1 MRNRHPEVAKRA
13 DKWRDWAL
21 PHTRAAVQ
29 VIVAAAE
36 RTQGRKEASSRSGVP
51 HLESCRP
58 RREPPI
64 TAIDDERPGPRISL
78 NVNSER
84 GKRLSHRRR
93 VVAMQ
98 RLGKNALTACQ
109 RGNHECT
116 VGDAFRPRRPDYRI
130 HRSYRPDD

>member
-1 MRNRHPEVAKRA
+1 MSNRYFQVAERA
-13 DKWRDWAL
+13 DKRCDWPL
-21 PHTRAAVQ
+21 LHTRAAVQ

-36 RTQGRKEASSRSGVP
+36 RKQGRKEASSRSRVP

-64 TAIDDERPGPRISL
+64 TAIDDERPGLRISL
-78 NVNSER
+78 NVHSER
-84 GKRLSHRRR
+84 GKGLSHRHR

-98 RLGKNALTACQ
+98 HLRKNALPARE
-109 RGNHECT
+109 RGNHQRS